1 LIELCERFYS
11 KELPESRKNFREV
24 ETQKRRGLPE
34 SSFDFR
40 EVKAK
45 NVMNFPKVETH
56 KT

>member
-1 LIELCERFYS
+1 VELCERFYS
-11 KELPESRKNFREV
+11 KEFPESRKNFREV